1 MFYSQIILAK
11 KGPLGKIWLAAHWDK
26 KLNKQQIFTA
36 DIHSSVDSIVNPQVP
51 LALRVSGHLLLGV
64 VRIYSRKVKYLYSDC
79 SEALVKIKLAFR
91 PGVVDL
97 PAATP
102 QAASHAINV
111 SNFGEFEA
119 EVTYSIEYVGRLS
132 LYEACGLQKDLCEC
146 LCHLWL
152 YLWFDCR
159 YSAISAPSLDEWIT
173 ASSQTM
179 ARRQDITL
187 ADPLDRVREEG
198 EFADRDGIAME
209 DSFGGD
215 DGGDWQ
221 AFDLDDSMLDS
232 RLDISAVS
240 DIEVAREADGAIPA
254 LDESGIMN
262 AMDKSMDQG
271 SSLMEGEQPEFG
283 YNDTSFEMVADDAME
298 LDHAVDDP
306 MNVSGTSLEI
316 STDINVSINGSTRAS
331 LDAALANAEEEA
343 SRPKKKRKIGRDSVT
358 ELSSAFLKQGMSD
371 ASDITRTREITYHK
385 RPGSTSGFNLQV
397 GVDMF
402 TRPCIL
408 GMSEDL
414 LGMFKLTMRKRKFP
428 FGSKEKTSSQA
439 DYAATEDIEMTRR
452 MSANSAALDGTVT
465 TGSCDGSIL
474 RDAEEDNQFEF
485 ADMGPTEGEREEAG
499 YPDYDIGAPFEPEDQ
514 ELEDLNVD
522 IELGAVNDLR
532 GNTDNPVEADHTDA
546 STTQH
551 KWHPHTVKVMKVLR
565 KSLHNKEE
573 VTYKQ
578 LTRKTQDRRTA
589 AALFFELLQLKTLD
603 YVDVG
608 QSEPYADIK
617 ISKAAR
623 FSETIPAVDRDLS

>member
-119 EVTYSIEYVGRLS
+119 E
-132 LYEACGLQKDLCEC
+132 KDLREC
-146 LCHLWL
+146 
-152 YLWFDCR
+152 F
-159 YSAISAPSLDEWIT
+159 
-173 ASSQTM
+173 QTM

-221 AFDLDDSMLDS
+221 AFDLDDSMHDS

-262 AMDKSMDQG
+262 AMDKSLDQG
-271 SSLMEGEQPEFG
+271 SSLMEGEQPEFR
-283 YNDTSFEMVADDAME
+283 YNDTSFEMAADDAME

-306 MNVSGTSLEI
+306 MDVSGTSLEI

-358 ELSSAFLKQGMSD
+358 ELSSAFLKQVGSPNLLGHYPMRVANPNCVSLQGMSD

-439 DYAATEDIEMTRR
+439 DNTATEDIEMTRR

-474 RDAEEDNQFEF
+474 RDEEDNQFEF
-485 ADMGPTEGEREEAG
+485 ADMGPTEVEREEAG
-499 YPDYDIGAPFEPEDQ
+499 YPDYDIGAPFEPEDHD
-514 ELEDLNVD
+514 LEDLNVD

-532 GNTDNPVEADHTDA
+532 GNTDGPVEVDHTDA
-546 STTQH
+546 STAQH

-578 LTRKTQDRRTA
+578 LTRKTRDRRTA

-603 YVDVG
+603 YVDVA

-617 ISKAAR
+617 ISKTTR